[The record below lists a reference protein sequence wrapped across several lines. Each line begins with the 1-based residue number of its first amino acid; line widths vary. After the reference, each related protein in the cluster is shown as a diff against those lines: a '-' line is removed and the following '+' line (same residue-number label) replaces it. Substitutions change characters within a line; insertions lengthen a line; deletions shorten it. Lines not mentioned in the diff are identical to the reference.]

1 MYKLFV
7 NDEALYF
14 KNKTTL
20 IDFLDDNL
28 PDSDNSVVP
37 IRQFRINIE

>member
-1 MYKLFV
+1 MYRLLV
-7 NDEALYF
+7 DDEVFYF
-14 KNKTTL
+14 KNKITL

-37 IRQFRINIE
+37 IRQFRISIE